1 MGQIIKAEAGRY
13 CDYCKGRWGKAK
25 DGSLNEKA
33 KRQAV
38 VIVIST
44 ITKSKGRERAYCEPC
59 RAEISRWPDGS
70 IWPLSEQ
77 LNYAQA
83 AFGE

>member
-1 MGQIIKAEAGRY
+1 MGHIVKAEHGRY

-25 DGSLNEKA
+25 DGSLHDKA

-38 VIVIST
+38 VVVIST
-44 ITKSKGRERAYCEPC
+44 TVKSKGIERAYCEPC
-59 RAEISRWPDGS
+59 RTDNSRWADGS
-70 IWPLSEQ
+70 IWPLSDQ

-83 AFGE
+83 TFGE